1 MVVVIFACLVCIGR
15 VEGDGFVNVGI
26 AIPDA
31 VTIKSCVRSSI
42 GIICSA
48 IRKGIAAIKH
58 GNTIDKVSDRAAP
71 GSGFTHWNH
80 SRF

>member
-48 IRKGIAAIKH
+48 VGKGIAAIKH

-71 GSGFTHWNH
+71 GSGFTRWSQ
-80 SRF
+80 SRV